1 MIVEGVDRHRE
12 NEIMKDRDQEEI
24 MKGIGEAMK
33 EIIDRMTEVMIVGG
47 TIEKI
52 VGMIMVDTNGKIVE
66 TVEDEEVDREHLQ
79 DPVEQIIRMIILE
92 FD

>member
-1 MIVEGVDRHRE
+1 
-12 NEIMKDRDQEEI
+12 
-24 MKGIGEAMK
+24 MK
-33 EIIDRMTEVMIVGG
+33 EITDRTIEVMIVGG

-52 VGMIMVDTNGKIVE
+52 VGMIMVDMNGKIVE

>member
-52 VGMIMVDTNGKIVE
+52 VGMIMVDMNGKIVE

-92 FD
+92 LD

>member
-1 MIVEGVDRHRE
+1 
-12 NEIMKDRDQEEI
+12 MKDRDQEEI

-52 VGMIMVDTNGKIVE
+52 VGMIMVDMNGKIVE